1 MRVWSR
7 IALSFSAV
15 VLLSVTTVFG
25 QFQASC
31 PLTLVSTNPP
41 ASPFY
46 ESPHGV
52 FRSGSQVFALRG
64 QTLTTYSVT
73 DLGDMKVERED
84 LIGSLAGRDVSG
96 GVAFSNGFLY
106 VSSEAGLEVYDLRG
120 VRAGGT
126 APVFVSRTPSLR
138 YRRLAVN
145 GNTLAGLYPATD
157 LPCFA
162 NSGNNCYNTIDLY
175 DISNRVSPARVGGIT
190 TLITPYGGFN
200 DIAFN
205 YGYLFATSLTGTWAF
220 DVTNRA
226 ASQVFSS
233 VTTPGTFLVSNGSNF
248 LAVGTPNAILT
259 YGINP
264 PVSGAPSTALF
275 FNPLTYHT
283 TAAIGID
290 RSNPIVFHPQATI
303 DDQTNRLITLIDEL
317 DPQTLQP
324 ARTIAFDVFDYTV
337 PIYQGS
343 FNRIY
348 EQVSYTQ
355 GDEVKSNPVVVGPYV
370 YVVGDQTGLQTYG
383 ACGQITGRI
392 EFDGIN
398 GLTCAGAEIHGWVT
412 GAARIN
418 NVEVFLDGGSLGSA
432 SLTGPARIDIPSST
446 PVSPFRI
453 GVNLDATA
461 KGEHLLRA
469 VGTDANGNR
478 RQFASQKVFFNGPGS
493 NCVVRRRSSGSR

>member
-7 IALSFSAV
+7 IALSVFAVISLSA
-15 VLLSVTTVFG
+15 TTVFG
-25 QFQASC
+25 QLQAQC

-64 QTLTTYSVT
+64 QTLTTYTVT
-73 DLGDMKVERED
+73 DLGDMKIDRED
-84 LIGSLAGRDVSG
+84 LIGSLAGRDVRG
-96 GVAFSNGFLY
+96 GVAFNSGFLY
-106 VSSEAGLEVYDLRG
+106 VSSESGLEIYDLRS

-126 APVFVSRTPSLR
+126 APVLVSRTPGLV

-145 GNTLAGLYPATD
+145 GNTLAGLYPASD

-162 NSGNNCYNTIDLY
+162 NSSPNCYNTIDLY
-175 DISNRVSPARVGGIT
+175 DIGNPSTPTRAGGIT
-190 TLITPYGGFN
+190 TLISPYGGFN

-205 YGYLFATSLTGTWAF
+205 YQYLFATSLSGTWAF
-220 DVTNRA
+220 DITNRA
-226 ASQVFSS
+226 VPRVFSG
-233 VTTPGTFLVSNGSNF
+233 VATPGTFLVSNGTS
-248 LAVGTPNAILT
+248 LLGVGSPNAILT

-264 PVSGAPSTALF
+264 PVTGTPSGALF

-283 TAAIGID
+283 TASIGID
-290 RSNPIVFHPQATI
+290 RANPVVFHPQATI
-303 DDQTNRLITLIDEL
+303 DDQTARLITMIDEL

-324 ARTIAFDVFDYTV
+324 ARTIAFDVFDYSV

-343 FNRIY
+343 FNRNY

-355 GDEVKSNPVVVGPYV
+355 SDEVKSNPLVVGPFV
-370 YVVGDQTGLQTYG
+370 YVIGDQTGLQTYG
-383 ACGQITGRI
+383 ACGQMSGRF
-392 EFDGIN
+392 EFDGLAGI
-398 GLTCAGAEIHGWVT
+398 TCAGAEIHGWVT
-412 GAARIN
+412 GASKIT

-432 SLTGPARIDIPSST
+432 SLTGPARIDVPSTT

-453 GVNLDATA
+453 GVNLDATVR
-461 KGEHLLRA
+461 GEHLLRA
-469 VGTDANGNR
+469 VGTDVNGNR
-478 RQFASQKVFFNGPGS
+478 RQFASQKVFFPGPGS
-493 NCVVRRRSSGSR
+493 NCVTRRRSSGSR